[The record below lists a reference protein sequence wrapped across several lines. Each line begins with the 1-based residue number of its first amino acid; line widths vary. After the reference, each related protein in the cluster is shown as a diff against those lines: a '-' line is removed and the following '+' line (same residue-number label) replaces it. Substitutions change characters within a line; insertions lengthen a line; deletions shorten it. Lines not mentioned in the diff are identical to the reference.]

1 MLVTF
6 LIAGYIGG
14 VMGFLSHLYQN
25 KGVIK
30 PPKKVRSGYQIGFWL
45 NVFMGST
52 AAVLATGL
60 LTGEQSIRNII
71 VVSIVA
77 GLGGERFLISRG
89 VQLAEKKEKEQQDID
104 KRLLQLEKLFEQQKE
119 NSTKKE

>member
-1 MLVTF
+1 
-6 LIAGYIGG
+6 
-14 VMGFLSHLYQN
+14 
-25 KGVIK
+25 
-30 PPKKVRSGYQIGFWL
+30 
-45 NVFMGST
+45 MGST

-104 KRLLQLEKLFEQQKE
+104 KRLLQLEKLFEKQKE
-119 NSTKKE
+119 DSTKKE